1 MLSLSLE
8 HSDVPKSNFLSSSP
22 QTVPSARQGPI
33 ASRSNPLF
41 RGSSSAQAGEEDS
54 GRQHSLAHELAVALM
69 PEPSAG
75 SMLLAEEFGIEY
87 DEGAEGID
95 ESDHEN
101 RNPNERS
108 SFPDESGSQSF
119 TFDSGDPSSQNAKQT
134 PQDLIIGN
142 SEINVTR
149 NTSQQEHAMVILARD
164 IESTDKF
171 LSHLRCLDIDSG
183 PSSTQPRLE
192 KMALDVIR
200 RINDTS
206 RDREG
211 QVRELL
217 ECELEF
223 RKIAGEVGGTEVLGQ
238 LEELAGVEGLSE
250 EPSANGRPEAPEGH
264 TVELELCSNRSQ
276 EHNELNVSE
285 AKFFTPSQA
294 LLEHAPRFYD
304 SSCPPKT
311 IPQLADLRTFT
322 SSLVVSLATIS
333 EQAQVNGA
341 ATTEAGRKLRALK
354 NKLGEWRTDW
364 DNAEVSR
371 MKIERWEAGNGG
383 GECRDGTRRDS
394 IQRADGRKVV
404 QEHLQAFELALA
416 EAAIKTKHLMANS

>member
-1 MLSLSLE
+1 MLTTRISWVTLFDL
-8 HSDVPKSNFLSSSP
+8 L
-22 QTVPSARQGPI
+22 RQLPFV
-33 ASRSNPLF
+33 LF
-41 RGSSSAQAGEEDS
+41 TMLAADEDS

-75 SMLLAEEFGIEY
+75 SMLMAEEFGIEY

-95 ESDHEN
+95 ECDHEDQN
-101 RNPNERS
+101 QNHS
-108 SFPDESGSQSF
+108 SLLLDELGSQSL
-119 TFDSGDPSSQNAKQT
+119 TFGSGDPSSQNAKET
-134 PQDLIIGN
+134 AKDLILCN
-142 SEINVTR
+142 SDLFNVTR
-149 NTSQQEHAMVILARD
+149 STSQEEHDAMMILTRD

-171 LSHLRCLDIDSG
+171 LSHLRCLDSG
-183 PSSTQPRLE
+183 SSSTQPRLE

-211 QVRELL
+211 QLRELL

-238 LEELAGVEGLSE
+238 LEELAGVEGVSE
-250 EPSANGRPEAPEGH
+250 DANESANGRPEAPEGH
-264 TVELELCSNRSQ
+264 TIELELYSNYSR
-276 EHNELNVSE
+276 EHGEPDVSE
-285 AKFFTPSQA
+285 KFLTPSQA
-294 LLEHAPRFYD
+294 MFELPPAVYD
-304 SSCPPKT
+304 SSYPSKT

-322 SSLVVSLATIS
+322 SSLVVSLTTIS

-354 NKLGEWRTDW
+354 NKIGEWRTDW

-371 MKIERWEAGNGG
+371 VKIEKWEAEKRD
-383 GECRDGTRRDS
+383 GECQDGARRSS
-394 IQRADGRKVV
+394 IQRVDGRKVV

-416 EAAIKTKHLMANS
+416 EAAIRTKDLKANS